1 MTTASTAPLLKTP
14 LTEWHRAHGA
24 QLVDFAGWE
33 MPVSYSG
40 IVDEHMAVRER
51 AGLFDVSHMGRLF
64 VRGPG
69 AEAYLQSLIT
79 NDLAKLVPGRG
90 LYTVACNEAGGCRDD
105 LIIYKLEGEWM
116 VIMNAGNRS
125 KIVAH
130 FTARL
135 PASGVSLA
143 NRSDELA
150 MIAFQGARAPAVME
164 RLAPGA
170 LALKRFGI
178 APFDLFGRSMLV
190 ARTGYTGED
199 GFELFPDSVSAV
211 TVWEGLV
218 ATGKDLPVVSCGLGA
233 RDGLR
238 LEVGYPLYGHEIDE
252 ETSPFEAGLGW
263 TVKLDKGEFLGRAAL
278 VSLKASGP
286 RKRLVAFTCAPP
298 GVPRQGYPLTLAG
311 KEVGTVT
318 SGTYSPCLKTGIG
331 TGWVPGSSD
340 PSSPLAVVVR
350 GRACA
355 ASVVALPFWKTGSV
369 AVVAKA

>member
-1 MTTASTAPLLKTP
+1 MTTTAATPLLKTP

-33 MPVSYSG
+33 MPVSYGG
-40 IVDEHMAVRER
+40 IVDEHMAVRQR

-64 VRGPG
+64 VRGAG

-79 NDLAKLVPGRG
+79 NDVSKLVPGRG

-116 VIMNAGNRS
+116 VIMNAGNRD
-125 KIVAH
+125 KIVKH
-130 FTARL
+130 FTAHL
-135 PASGVSLA
+135 SAGVELV

-150 MIAFQGARAPAVME
+150 MIAVQGAKAVGVME

-178 APFDLFGRSMLV
+178 ARFDLAGRSMLV

-199 GFELFPDSVSAV
+199 GFEVFPASGEAV
-211 TVWEGLV
+211 AVWESLI
-218 ATGKDLPVVSCGLGA
+218 ATGKDLPVIACGLGA

-252 ETSPFEAGLGW
+252 ETTPFEAGLGW
-263 TVKLDKGEFLGRAAL
+263 TVKLEKGEFLGRAAL
-278 VSLKASGP
+278 VAAKAQGP

-298 GVPRQGYPLTLAG
+298 GVPRQGYPLTLDG
-311 KEVGTVT
+311 KEIGKVT
-318 SGTYSPCLKTGIG
+318 SGTFSPCLKTGIG
-331 TGWVPGSSD
+331 TGWLPGDASASAA
-340 PSSPLAVVVR
+340 LAVVVR
-350 GRACA
+350 GRPCA
-355 ASVVALPFWKTGSV
+355 ATIVPLPFWKTGSV